1 MIRIL
6 LSCNWVNKNYGHR
19 IINGILATVFNVLTI
34 NYLNDWMMIKMSRQK
49 KWNDVTHI
57 FRQLQ
62 RILVDLQIK
71 KNLYLNRS
79 TLTQK
84 MYYINCLIQ
93 FCWIKTSFS
102 TYETHS
108 YFGFN
113 FIRFQKSID
122 ISRLNI
128 FCKEYI

>member
-6 LSCNWVNKNYGHR
+6 LSCNWVNKNYDHR
-19 IINGILATVFNVLTI
+19 IINGILATVFNILTI

-84 MYYINCLIQ
+84 MYYINCLLQ
-93 FCWIKTSFS
+93 LCWIKTSFS
-102 TYETHS
+102 TSETHS

-122 ISRLNI
+122 ISRLI
-128 FCKEYI
+128 IVFKEYI